1 MDRALIHNEL
11 KEEMMKKTDLG
22 NRSGSRPACKAVQ
35 SIRRSRAGF
44 TLTEL
49 LIVMAILVL
58 LVSLIGPRLL
68 GSKQKADINA
78 VKTQIGMFQS
88 ALERYAVDMNTFPST
103 EDGLLALVS
112 KPGSSGDSSESS
124 DSGNDS
130 SESSDSG
137 EASGAAGGNWDGPYI
152 KAESLPKDPWGNSFG
167 YEFPPTH
174 NSMNVPDIWSF
185 GPDGQENTDDDIV
198 SWSGDGKSNSDGEA
212 SENSRD
218 KE

>member
-1 MDRALIHNEL
+1 MQKVVLTKIY
-11 KEEMMKKTDLG
+11 
-22 NRSGSRPACKAVQ
+22 PARTQYVQ
-35 SIRRSRAGF
+35 VSVRRGF

-88 ALERYAVDMNTFPST
+88 ALERFAVDMNRFPSS
-103 EDGLLALVS
+103 EEGLAALVS
-112 KPGSSGDSSESS
+112 RPSDSGGSSSESS
-124 DSGNDS
+124 SDSG
-130 SESSDSG
+130 SSDSG
-137 EASGAAGGNWDGPYI
+137 SSDSDSAGSGSGDAWDGPYI
-152 KAESLPKDPWGNSFG
+152 KTEKLPADPWGKPYS

-174 NSMNVPDIWSF
+174 NKINVPDIWSF

-198 SWSGDGKSNSDGEA
+198 SWTGDGGGEQSSSR
-212 SENSRD
+212 SE
-218 KE
+218 E

>member
-1 MDRALIHNEL
+1 MR
-11 KEEMMKKTDLG
+11 KSFT
-22 NRSGSRPACKAVQ
+22 GSRTAGTHQVT
-35 SIRRSRAGF
+35 RSARAGF

-78 VKTQIGMFQS
+78 VKTQIGMFQAS
-88 ALERYAVDMNTFPST
+88 LERYAVDMNKFPST
-103 EDGLLALVS
+103 EEGLQALVA
-112 KPGSSGDSSESS
+112 KPGSAGSQESESPSS
-124 DSGNDS
+124 DSGDS
-130 SESSDSG
+130 EGGESSAEG
-137 EASGAAGGNWDGPYI
+137 NSGAGGSWDGPYL

-198 SWSGDGKSNSDGEA
+198 SWTGEGKSESDGDS
-212 SENSRD
+212 SEKSSD
-218 KE
+218 TE